1 MCDKFEFGSAQWFA
15 FARQTLETLRPKV
28 LDELD
33 GGEFAVCEVYENV
46 PPHLQPGKDGR
57 IAWHF
62 RFRAG
67 TLEIARHEADDVNVK
82 VVVDYATV
90 LPLAKVHY
98 RNDPDASKLIQQL
111 SEKAIAAGKMK
122 LKGSIAIGP
131 KSLARLHD
139 ALAERTL

>member
-1 MCDKFEFGSAQWFA
+1 VRELLVYLNEAIATIDRLKAPVIAAVQGSLAGAGFA
-15 FARQTLETLRPKV
+15 LA
-28 LDELD
+28 
-33 GGEFAVCEVYENV
+33 CCYENV

-122 LKGSIAIGP
+122 LKGSIAMGP
-131 KSLARLHD
+131 KCLARLHD